1 MYRCLH
7 RKTGNVLKGREK
19 ICERQTS
26 GALPQCRRMGSAIG
40 SFTWPWQN
48 CVAFPGFYKMDII
61 MSTLFIVRRTSFLK
75 FSLNSKMLHKYKV
88 FLNTKDVGSGIEGN
102 EDG

>member
-1 MYRCLH
+1 
-7 RKTGNVLKGREK
+7 
-19 ICERQTS
+19 
-26 GALPQCRRMGSAIG
+26 
-40 SFTWPWQN
+40 
-48 CVAFPGFYKMDII
+48 MDII